1 MVVKLFATFREGRG
15 KEVDVPWYEGINGT
29 ALLEALDLTS
39 DDVKILLINGQYGKL
54 EDTLKQEDVISL
66 FPAVGGG

>member
-15 KEVDVPWYEGINGT
+15 KEVDIPWYDGISGI
-29 ALLEALDLTS
+29 ALLETLDLTS
-39 DDVKILLINGQYGKL
+39 EDVKILLINGQYGKL
-54 EDTLKQEDVISL
+54 EDTFQADDVISL